1 MRAPRKSSGSSLR
14 VRFSA
19 DRPSEAHSGWY
30 AAFAARYDDLYRSP
44 ERVRFAAPFLDGI
57 LRRHA
62 PGIDVLDVACGTFS
76 MDVPLL
82 ARGYHIVGRDLS
94 PAMVAHAR
102 RALRSSRRRAD
113 VRRADMRTLDLG
125 RTFDA
130 VLCLGT
136 AFNYLV
142 EPTEIRAT
150 VGVFKKHLHPRGILI
165 LDLTN
170 FEAWIRNPMNARAEV
185 DETFPDGVRVTV
197 FGLNDQDLRRR
208 IHSAR
213 FITAVKRGRR
223 LDLRFSEA
231 PLRIW
236 RKEDLG
242 GLLRRSGFSI
252 LGWWGDLRIGRS
264 YDPRTRSRLDAVAV
278 RR

>member
-1 MRAPRKSSGSSLR
+1 LFRN
-14 VRFSA
+14 
-19 DRPSEAHSGWY
+19 
-30 AAFAARYDDLYRSP
+30 P
-44 ERVRFAAPFLDGI
+44 ERVRFAAPFLDTI

-62 PGIDVLDVACGTFS
+62 PGIEVLDVACGTFGI
-76 MDVPLL
+76 DLPLL

-94 PAMVAHAR
+94 PAMIAHAR
-102 RALRSSRRRAD
+102 RALRSSHRQAD
-113 VRRADMRTLDLG
+113 VGRADMRTLDLG

-150 VGVFKKHLHPRGILI
+150 LRAFRRHLRPPGILI

-170 FEAWIRNPMNARAEV
+170 FEAWIGNPMNARADV
-185 DETFPDGVRVTV
+185 DQNFPDGTRVTV

-208 IHSAR
+208 IHHAR
-213 FITAVKRGRR
+213 FITAAKRGQR
-223 LDLRFSEA
+223 LDLHFSEA

-236 RKEDLG
+236 RRKDLG
-242 GLLRRSGFSI
+242 ELLRRGGFSI

-264 YDPRTRSRLDAVAV
+264 YNPRTSSRLVAVAV

>member
-1 MRAPRKSSGSSLR
+1 MRAPRKFSGSSLR
-14 VRFSA
+14 VQFSV
-19 DRPSEAHSGWY
+19 DDPSEAHSGWY
-30 AAFAARYDDLYRSP
+30 AAFAARYDRLYSRP
-44 ERVRFAAPFLDGI
+44 ERVRFAAPFLEDV

-62 PGIDVLDVACGTFS
+62 PGIEVLDVACGTFGL
-76 MDVPLL
+76 DLPLL
-82 ARGYHIVGRDLS
+82 ASGYHIVGRDLS
-94 PAMVAHAR
+94 PAMVDQAR

-113 VRRADMRTLDLG
+113 VGRADMRTLNLG

-142 EPTEIRAT
+142 EPAEIRTAMR
-150 VGVFKKHLHPRGILI
+150 VFRKHLRPGGILI

-170 FEAWIRNPMNARAEV
+170 FDAWIRNPMNARADV
-185 DETFPDGVRVTV
+185 DEVFPDGARVIV
-197 FGLNDQDLRRR
+197 FGLNDQDLRQR
-208 IHSAR
+208 IHHAR
-213 FITAVKRGRR
+213 FITAVKQGQR

-236 RKEDLG
+236 RQKDLG
-242 GLLRRSGFSI
+242 GLLRRSGFGI
-252 LGWWGDLRIGRS
+252 LGWAGDLRIGRS
-264 YDPRTRSRLDAVAV
+264 YNPRTSPRLVAVAV

>member
-14 VRFSA
+14 VRFSV
-19 DRPSEAHSGWY
+19 DDPPEAHQGWY
-30 AAFAARYDDLYRSP
+30 AALATRYDDLYRNP
-44 ERVRFAAPFLDGI
+44 ERVRFAAPFLDRI
-57 LRRHA
+57 LRQHA
-62 PGIDVLDVACGTFS
+62 PGFDVLDVACGTFGL
-76 MDVPLL
+76 DLPLL
-82 ARGYHIVGRDLS
+82 ARGYRIVGRDLS
-94 PAMVAHAR
+94 PSMVAQAR
-102 RALRSSRRRAD
+102 RALRSSHRRGD
-113 VRRADMRTLDLG
+113 VARADMRTLDVG

-142 EPTEIRAT
+142 QPAEIRAT
-150 VGVFKKHLHPRGILI
+150 LAVFKKHLRPRGILI

-170 FEAWIRNPMNARAEV
+170 FEAWIRNPANARAEV
-185 DETFPDGVRVTV
+185 DHIFPDGMRVTV

-208 IHSAR
+208 IHHAR
-213 FITAVKRGRR
+213 FLTALMRGSR
-223 LDLRFSEA
+223 LDLHLSEA

-242 GLLRRSGFSI
+242 GLLRRSGFGI

-264 YDPRTRSRLDAVAV
+264 YKPRTSPRLVVVAV
-278 RR
+278 RP

>member
-14 VRFSA
+14 VRFLA
-19 DRPSEAHSGWY
+19 DESSEAHSGWY
-30 AAFAARYDDLYRSP
+30 AAFAARFDRLYSRP
-44 ERVRFAAPFLDGI
+44 ERVRFAVQFLDDA

-62 PGIDVLDVACGTFS
+62 PGIEVLDVACGTFGL
-76 MDVPLL
+76 DLPLL
-82 ARGYHIVGRDLS
+82 ACGYHIVGRDLS
-94 PAMVAHAR
+94 PAMVAQAH
-102 RALRSSRRRAD
+102 RALRSSRRQAD
-113 VRRADMRTLDLG
+113 VGRADMRTLNLG

-142 EPTEIRAT
+142 EPAEIRTAMRA
-150 VGVFKKHLHPRGILI
+150 FWKHLRPRGILI
-165 LDLTN
+165 MDLTN
-170 FEAWIRNPMNARAEV
+170 FEAWIRNPMNARADV

-208 IHSAR
+208 IHYAR
-213 FITAVKRGRR
+213 FITAAKRGQR

-236 RKEDLG
+236 RRKDLD
-242 GLLRRSGFSI
+242 GLLRRTGFSI
-252 LGWWGDLRIGRS
+252 LGWWGDLRMNRL
-264 YDPRTRSRLDAVAV
+264 YNPRTSPRLVAVAV

>member
-1 MRAPRKSSGSSLR
+1 
-14 VRFSA
+14 
-19 DRPSEAHSGWY
+19 
-30 AAFAARYDDLYRSP
+30 LYSNP
-44 ERVRFAAPFLDGI
+44 DRVRFAAPFLGGI

-62 PGIDVLDVACGTFS
+62 PGIDILDVACGTFAL
-76 MDVPLL
+76 DVPLL
-82 ARGYHIVGRDLS
+82 ARGYHIVGRDRS
-94 PAMVAHAR
+94 PAMVAQAR
-102 RALRSSRRRAD
+102 RAFRFSSGQGD
-113 VRRADMRTLDLG
+113 VGRGDMRTLDLG

-130 VLCLGT
+130 ILCLGT
-136 AFNYLV
+136 AFNYVV
-142 EPTEIRAT
+142 EPDEIRAT
-150 VGVFKKHLHPRGILI
+150 VRGFKKHLRPRGILI

-170 FEAWIRNPMNARAEV
+170 FEAWIRNPMNARADV
-185 DETFPDGVRVTV
+185 DEIFPDGVRVSV

-208 IHSAR
+208 IHYAR
-213 FITAVKRGRR
+213 FITAAKRGQR

-264 YDPRTRSRLDAVAV
+264 YDPRTSSRLVAVAV